1 MEGLFSKT
9 NVGMRNTS
17 FGSVLAI
24 SYFPASVAFP
34 IILTLLYQHPI
45 AAIISNLFDVF
56 NRRETV

>member
-1 MEGLFSKT
+1 MIF

-24 SYFPASVAFP
+24 AYFPPAVAFP

-45 AAIISNLFDVF
+45 AAIVTQLFADQ
-56 NRRETV
+56 NSK